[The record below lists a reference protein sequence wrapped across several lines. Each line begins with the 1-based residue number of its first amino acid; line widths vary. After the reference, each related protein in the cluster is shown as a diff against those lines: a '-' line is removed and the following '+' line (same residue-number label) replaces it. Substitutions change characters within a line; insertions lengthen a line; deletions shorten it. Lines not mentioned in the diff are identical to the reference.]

1 MIAAATLASF
11 FVCILAIVALRPI
24 AVAVDLVDRPGGR
37 KTHKG
42 EIPIVGGLAM
52 FLGIAVGLGLV
63 ANPVVRTDTFI
74 SACALL
80 VTAGL
85 IDDRFDLSPWL
96 RLPVQVAATLMVV
109 LSSNIEPT
117 ITFGNPLGFGPIV
130 FEGAWAY
137 PVILLFVVG
146 AINAF
151 NMLDGM
157 DGLAGAVSL
166 VALTGIAAIAFV
178 TDRTMSLYVS
188 LVLAGAV
195 AAFLIFNLPHG
206 LNSGYKCFM
215 GDAGSTLIGFVL
227 ALLCMNITQG
237 SAAAMPPVS
246 ILWLVALPIYELL
259 WTIIRRASRR
269 QSPFAADREHFHH
282 LMLDAG
288 FSVRGAFVLYVLIAT
303 GTALFGIGLHYL
315 GMSESLQFAMFVVLG
330 ALTAR
335 GMYEMPALLA
345 LLPESWRRD
354 RDRGP
359 VPSAAP

>member
-1 MIAAATLASF
+1 MIAAAALASF

-37 KTHKG
+37 KTHHG
-42 EIPIVGGLAM
+42 EVPIVGGLAM
-52 FLGIAVGLGLV
+52 FLGLAVGLGLV
-63 ANPVVRTDTFI
+63 SNPVVRTDAFI
-74 SACALL
+74 AACALL

-96 RLPVQVAATLMVV
+96 RLPVQVAATLMVAAGA
-109 LSSNIEPT
+109 NINPT
-117 ITFGNPLGFGPIV
+117 VSFGDPLGMGAIV

-166 VALTGIAAIAFV
+166 VALAGIAAIAFV
-178 TDRTMSLYVS
+178 TDRTMTLYVS

-195 AAFLIFNLPHG
+195 SAFLLFNLPLG
-206 LNSGYKCFM
+206 LNKGLKCFM

-227 ALLCMNITQG
+227 ALLCMNVTQG
-237 SAAAMPPVS
+237 PDAALPPVS
-246 ILWLVALPIYELL
+246 VLWLVALPIYELL

-269 QSPFAADREHFHH
+269 QSPFTADREHFHH

-288 FSVRGAFVLYVLIAT
+288 FSVRGAFILYVFIAT

-315 GMSESLQFAMFVVLG
+315 GMSESLQFAMFMLVG
-330 ALTAR
+330 AITAR
-335 GMYEMPALLA
+335 GMYEMPALIA
-345 LLPESWRRD
+345 LLPVAWKRD
-354 RDRGP
+354 RDPAAVRD
-359 VPSAAP
+359 SAT